1 MKEKHIELEIPED
14 IAFSLEKEGK
24 SEDIVKEIKKSIAV
38 NMFQRKVISLGKA
51 AELAGMSR
59 VEFIGLLK
67 EYNIPAYEYREKDY
81 KTDKKSVKNF
91 S

>member
-24 SEDIVKEIKKSIAV
+24 SEDIAKEIKRAIAV

-51 AELAGMSR
+51 TEFAGMSR
-59 VEFIGLLK
+59 TEFVGLLK

-81 KTDKKSVKNF
+81 KVDQKRIKNLT
-91 S
+91 